1 MVQLEKFWRFLFRP
15 GFRMNLWLGSKAFSP
30 FTHLHQKL
38 QTMLSQYV
46 YFSLILRKLEETK
59 TKYSAPKYIVKE
71 GDNSNSKQGD

>member
-1 MVQLEKFWRFLFRP
+1 
-15 GFRMNLWLGSKAFSP
+15 
-30 FTHLHQKL
+30 
-38 QTMLSQYV
+38 MLSQYV